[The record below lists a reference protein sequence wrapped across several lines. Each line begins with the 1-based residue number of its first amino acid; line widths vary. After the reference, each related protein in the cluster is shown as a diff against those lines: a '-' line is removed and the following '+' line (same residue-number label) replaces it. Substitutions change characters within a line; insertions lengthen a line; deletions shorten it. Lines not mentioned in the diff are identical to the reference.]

1 MTNTGVLRLLCVIA
15 ALLVLGGCGVLPA
28 NNTGQGNSSLDAL
41 MAEHNY
47 VAATKWLE
55 DEADDLQEA
64 IESGEQRRAKLAER
78 EDAEA
83 LQKVETKI
91 ASEREQLLEVRKNL
105 DALQTQSDVHA
116 TNRLEAI
123 DELHEA
129 GDWREADQQLKRL
142 EAYSLPSDRLKD
154 YRNRFDADRAKRL
167 AGLEHQLLMLE
178 SRQLPERELL
188 YRALAKTGYGEASLY
203 ARLRSEQDL
212 KNRVESSLRERA
224 MNAERE
230 GKLSVALQYL
240 TALARLDESD
250 AVKADVRRVSNW
262 LASKQTGSA
271 GGGQSGRSTSEKF
284 DREYGAAVAAK
295 DWIEARRLLDQ
306 ALKRSPDSAE
316 LKAQDAF
323 ISDQYSKLVEEAKRS
338 AEAKYTSGEIE
349 EALSIW
355 QGARKYAPDDVTLQ
369 TNIQRASKILEKLDQ
384 LQRAAEQSDGAAGS
398 ES

>member
-1 MTNTGVLRLLCVIA
+1 MKPCVLRLKVLRRQWE
-15 ALLVLGGCGVLPA
+15 LLLRV
-28 NNTGQGNSSLDAL
+28 
-41 MAEHNY
+41 
-47 VAATKWLE
+47 
-55 DEADDLQEA
+55 
-64 IESGEQRRAKLAER
+64 ES
-78 EDAEA
+78 
-83 LQKVETKI
+83 
-91 ASEREQLLEVRKNL
+91 
-105 DALQTQSDVHA
+105 
-116 TNRLEAI
+116 
-123 DELHEA
+123 
-129 GDWREADQQLKRL
+129 
-142 EAYSLPSDRLKD
+142 P
-154 YRNRFDADRAKRL
+154 
-167 AGLEHQLLMLE
+167 
-178 SRQLPERELL
+178 QLPERELL